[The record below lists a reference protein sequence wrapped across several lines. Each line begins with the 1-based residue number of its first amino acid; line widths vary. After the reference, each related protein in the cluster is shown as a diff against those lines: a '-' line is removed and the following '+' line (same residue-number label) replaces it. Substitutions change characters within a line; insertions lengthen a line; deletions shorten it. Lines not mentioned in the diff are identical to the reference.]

1 MSDHMDPHFSAQDV
15 LRCNLCEIA
24 VPPLYC
30 DFCQIHLCK
39 ACVGEHLS
47 DESTEH
53 NVSLYRTRVSAT
65 KYPKCS
71 KHLHKQCE
79 LHCEQCD
86 IPTCVQ
92 CVSSGEHLGHKQVNI
107 EKILETKK
115 ETLQIDLQE
124 LENSI
129 YPKCQEIASDIP
141 SQKAL
146 LVENSKDFTTTLNKQ
161 REIWY
166 NEIDIII
173 KNLKSEFD
181 EIESKDTMA
190 LNSQEDEITRL
201 IDEVTQ
207 SIACVKKLLASND
220 ISLVFEYKSRNA
232 EFRKLPPKLVY
243 SLPKFMP
250 QRINSERINELFGH
264 LEAASTNS
272 EEKHCNTVDPSGAI
286 SSPPN
291 KPLINEPR
299 VIKDIDT
306 DYGESDGLYSVSC
319 LNDDDVW
326 TRGQDNIMRLY
337 SLQGDL
343 IKSIQ
348 TNSKNRPQD
357 IAVSSD
363 GELVYTDPKDRTVN
377 IMKNAKVQAVITL
390 KGWRPLGVCSTSSGD
405 ILIVVNSD
413 DRKQTKVV
421 RYFGSTPKVSIQY
434 HAKNQ
439 PLYSSFGIKYI
450 CENRN
455 LDICVSDYTASAVI
469 VVNQD
474 GLFRFKYTGPSSTTK
489 GSFDPVGIATDSQSL
504 ILTAD
509 CGNHCI
515 HIIDQHGQFL
525 RYIDNCELNYPYGL
539 CMDTEDNL
547 IVADNGS
554 GKVKKIQYYM

>member
-1 MSDHMDPHFSAQDV
+1 MSDHMDPHLCAQDV
-15 LRCNLCEIA
+15 LRCNLCEIP
-24 VPPLYC
+24 VPPMYC
-30 DFCQIHLCK
+30 DICHIHLCK
-39 ACVGEHLS
+39 SCVGEHFS
-47 DESTEH
+47 DESAEH
-53 NVSLYRTRVSAT
+53 KVVLFRTSVSAT

-79 LHCEQCD
+79 LHCAQCD

-107 EKILETKK
+107 EEILETKK
-115 ETLQIDLQE
+115 EILQIDLQE

-129 YPKCQEIASDIP
+129 YPKYQEIALDIP
-141 SQKAL
+141 DQKAF
-146 LVENSKDFTTTLNKQ
+146 LVESSKDFTTALNKHG
-161 REIWY
+161 ELWY

-181 EIESKDTMA
+181 EIESKHMNA
-190 LNSQEDEITRL
+190 LNSQEDQITRI

-207 SIACVKKLLASND
+207 SIGCVKKLLVSND
-220 ISLVFEYKSRNA
+220 ISLVSEYKSTNA
-232 EFRKLPPKLVY
+232 KFRKLPPKLTY

-250 QRINSERINELFGH
+250 QRINSEHINELFGH
-264 LEAASTNS
+264 LVAVSTNL
-272 EEKHCNTVDPSGAI
+272 EERSNTVDPSGAI

-306 DYGESDGLYSVSC
+306 DYGDSEGLYSVSC
-319 LNDDDVW
+319 LSDDDVW

-337 SLQGDL
+337 SLRGDL

-348 TNSKNRPQD
+348 TSSKKRPQD
-357 IAVSSD
+357 IAVTSD

-377 IMKNAKVQAVITL
+377 IEKNTEIQAVITL
-390 KGWRPLGVCSTSSGD
+390 EGWQPLGVCSTPSGD
-405 ILIVVNSD
+405 LLIVVNSD

-421 RYFGSTPKVSIQY
+421 RYFGSTPKLSIQY
-434 HAKNQ
+434 NAKGQ

-450 CENRN
+450 SENRN
-455 LDICVSDYTASAVI
+455 LDICVSDYTSSAVV

-474 GLFRFKYTGPSSTTK
+474 GQFRFKYTGTSSTTK
-489 GSFDPVGIATDSQSL
+489 GSFDPVGVATDSQSL

-515 HIIDQHGQFL
+515 HIIDQDGQFL
-525 RYIDNCELNYPYGL
+525 RFIDNCNLNYPYGL
-539 CMDTEDNL
+539 CMDNKDNL